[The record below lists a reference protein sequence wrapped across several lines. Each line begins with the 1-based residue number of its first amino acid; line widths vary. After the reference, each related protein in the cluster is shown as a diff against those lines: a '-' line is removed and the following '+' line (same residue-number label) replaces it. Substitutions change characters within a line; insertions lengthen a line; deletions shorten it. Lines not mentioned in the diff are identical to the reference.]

1 MFGFLKRKREQP
13 NLRAMHISLTNSFKN
28 IKKDISHLHA
38 KKQDHEG
45 RLDQIERLLH
55 HLHGK
60 IEVILSYSD
69 SESRSSTSPEVIS
82 PNEATSTFDFGA
94 LDSLT
99 VVQRNILEMLI
110 RLMNERGSSLVS
122 LKDISEDL
130 YPNKDY
136 RAIRSLM
143 SSYSD
148 YLEEQG
154 FIRKARKGRQTYLLL
169 TERTKKSLKKSKGKT
184 TLSVRK
190 NGESSR

>member
-110 RLMNERGSSLVS
+110 YKDHKMIMTMMELQIIKNLQVIKIQQIIRMVKNLVV
-122 LKDISEDL
+122 
-130 YPNKDY
+130 YCGY
-136 RAIRSLM
+136 
-143 SSYSD
+143 
-148 YLEEQG
+148 G
-154 FIRKARKGRQTYLLL
+154 
-169 TERTKKSLKKSKGKT
+169 
-184 TLSVRK
+184 
-190 NGESSR
+190 